1 MEVIRM
7 AFEKAT
13 GLITIIVGLLLMIF
27 PMFSS
32 EMISVI
38 VGLSLIFLG
47 LSITITGLRSDS
59 SNSKNIMLVTGI
71 LAIIFGL
78 LFIFFI
84 DSLSFLVGLQ
94 FYIVGFI
101 MIVFGLTGLFSK
113 MSRVPAFSSILIL
126 VMGIVLIAL
135 GTFSLNQPIFI
146 AIIIGVVLIIEGVL
160 ELMSA

>member
-1 MEVIRM
+1 MS
-7 AFEKAT
+7 FEKT
-13 GLITIIVGLLLMIF
+13 SGLITIIVGLLLMIF
-27 PMFSS
+27 PIFSS
-32 EMISVI
+32 ELISVI
-38 VGLSLIFLG
+38 VGLSLIFFG
-47 LSITITGLRSDS
+47 LSVLVTGLRSDT
-59 SNSKNIMLVTGI
+59 SNSKTMMIVIGI
-71 LAIIFGL
+71 VAIIFGI
-78 LFIFFI
+78 LFLFFI

>member
-1 MEVIRM
+1 M

-101 MIVFGLTGLFSK
+101 MIVFGLTDLFSK